1 MLMIDTY
8 SLESRKIPTS
18 GIYLDIVDELLAN
31 VSLIFGGRGTGKTF
45 SLLLHRIE
53 EAINDPQAKFIW
65 LRDSETIVRKLAGKG
80 LTPAVEAKHPEI
92 GVNTFKK
99 VEDTYNLIH
108 NKGLEDECTLGYLM
122 ALSTFHNAR
131 GIDFSDVKYIIF
143 DEMMPEEGTIIRRGQ
158 GALWLN
164 MYESINRNREL
175 DGLPPVKVIFLSNTN
190 GLYSEILEDFGLST
204 FVEEMTLKGYKTFQN
219 DDIWIEFLENKEF
232 EEAKSQTLLYR
243 LSKNQKFNDMA
254 LNNRFND
261 NMALIVPKMN
271 LKGSKGLLTLD
282 KRYTLIQLSN
292 GAYYYKLGC
301 WKNLID
307 YDMNN
312 DQEAMLYK
320 YMFAD
325 KLRYEYIAGN
335 MFFDSIYTQRRI
347 LSYARI

>member
-1 MLMIDTY
+1 MKDTY
-8 SLESRKIPTS
+8 YVESREIPKD
-18 GIYLDIVDELLAN
+18 GIFLDITDDLLKN
-31 VSLIFGGRGTGKTF
+31 VSLLFGGRGTGKTF
-45 SLLLHRIE
+45 SILLHRIE
-53 EAINDPQAKFIW
+53 AALKDPTIHKFIW
-65 LRDSETIVRKLAGKG
+65 LRDSETIVKKLAAKG
-80 LTPAVEAKHPEI
+80 LTPAIEAEHPEI
-92 GVNTFKK
+92 GQNKIIKQQDIYTF
-99 VEDTYNLIH
+99 VH
-108 NKGLEDECTLGYLM
+108 NHKMEDEAVIGYLM

-131 GIDFSDVKYIIF
+131 GIDFSDVDCIIF
-143 DEMMPEEGTIIRRGQ
+143 DEFMPEEGTIIRRDQ
-158 GALWLN
+158 GSLWLN

-175 DGLPPVKVIFLSNTN
+175 KGLPPVKVIFLSNTN

-204 FVEEMTLKGYKTFQN
+204 FVEEMTLKGYKSFLN

-254 LNNRFND
+254 LNNKFND

-271 LKGSKGLLTLD
+271 LKGSKGLFTLD

-292 GAYYYKLGC
+292 GAYYYKLAC

-307 YDMNN
+307 YDMDN

>member
-1 MLMIDTY
+1 MKDTY
-8 SLESRKIPTS
+8 SLIPRNIPKD
-18 GIYLDIVDELLAN
+18 GLFIDIQDNLLKN
-31 VSLIFGGRGTGKTF
+31 VSLLFGGRGTGKTF
-45 SLLLHRIE
+45 SILLHRIE
-53 EAINDPQAKFIW
+53 AALIDPSKHKFIW
-65 LRDSETIVRKLAGKG
+65 LRDSETITKKLAAKG
-80 LTPAVEAKHPEI
+80 LTPAIEIEHPEI
-92 GVNTFKK
+92 GTNIIKRQEDVFTF
-99 VEDTYNLIH
+99 IH
-108 NKGLEDECTLGYLM
+108 NKGLEDEAVIGYLM

-131 GIDFSDVKYIIF
+131 GIDFSDVDVIVF
-143 DEMMPEEGTIIRRGQ
+143 DEFMPEEGTIIRRDQ
-158 GALWLN
+158 GSLWLN

-175 DGLPPVKVIFLSNTN
+175 KGLPPVKVIFLSNTN

-204 FVEEMTLKGYKTFQN
+204 FVEEMTIKGYKSFMN
-219 DDIWIEFLENKEF
+219 DDIWIEFLENKDF
-232 EEAKSQTLLYR
+232 EEAKSKTLLYR

-254 LNNRFND
+254 LNNKFND

-271 LKGSKGLLTLD
+271 LKGSTGILTLD

-307 YDMNN
+307 YDMDN

-325 KLRYEYIAGN
+325 KLRFEYIAGN
-335 MFFDSIYTQRRI
+335 MYFDSIYTQRRI